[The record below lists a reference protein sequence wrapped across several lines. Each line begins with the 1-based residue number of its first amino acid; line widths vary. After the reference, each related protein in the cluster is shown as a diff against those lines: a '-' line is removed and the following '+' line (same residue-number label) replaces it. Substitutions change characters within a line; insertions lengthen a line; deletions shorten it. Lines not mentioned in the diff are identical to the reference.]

1 MTQSALSRGRLD
13 IAVLWPWTVL
23 AAFGV
28 LVSLI
33 PTPPNDLWWHLKI
46 GELIFEASSI
56 PTTSIF
62 AWTLPATT
70 PFVYA
75 AWLGELLLFL
85 LHRWGGLEL
94 LICART
100 LTVLVAFW
108 LTGRE
113 ARRRSGSWRVAA
125 LVLLPAC
132 AMSLNNLI
140 VRPQMWS
147 FVPFVVIMILL
158 RCYADGVL
166 RGWWLLACPPLMAFW
181 VNVHGAFVL
190 GLVLGGA
197 WTAGELISGLGRRHQ
212 RGWWRQSAWLGAV
225 TAMMGLATLANPR
238 GLGIVSYVTK
248 LMTDPPSQGLIV
260 EWQSPTPHGISNVAF
275 YLSILLTILVFLYA
289 RRAPRPADI
298 LLLFGFLWLAWTG
311 QRYVIWYA
319 LVAAPI
325 LAEAIGNLGLRLL
338 SSPSL
343 HSGLNTALACLLFV
357 PVAAVQPW
365 WVERLSLTETYWAQ
379 VHRNAEVGPLLETS
393 TPLGAVEY
401 LRMHPGG
408 KLFNEMGYGSYLI
421 WALPEQQVFIDPR
434 VELYPYE
441 QWLDYIRISDGIRY
455 DELLKA
461 YGADRLLLDLE
472 NQKELANLLR
482 GDPQWRLEYEDARSQ
497 IWTRVSD

>member
-1 MTQSALSRGRLD
+1 MSTQRDWRLGTD
-13 IAVLWPWTVL
+13 SLWLVVVL
-23 AAFGV
+23 AAHTFLTA
-28 LVSLI
+28 LVPL
-33 PTPPNDLWWHLKI
+33 PPNDYWWHLKL
-46 GELIFEASSI
+46 GELIAETGTI
-56 PTTSIF
+56 PTANMF

-94 LICART
+94 LIFTRT
-100 LTVLVAFW
+100 LIVFVAFW
-108 LTGRE
+108 LTGGE
-113 ARRRSGSWRVAA
+113 AKRRSGSWRVAA

-147 FVPFVVIMILL
+147 FVPFVVILVLL
-158 RCYADGVL
+158 RRYADGVL
-166 RGWWLLACPPLMAFW
+166 RGCWLLLCPLLMAFW

-190 GLVLGGA
+190 GLVLGGTSA
-197 WTAGELISGLGRRHQ
+197 AGELISGLGRRHQ
-212 RGWWRQSAWLGAV
+212 RGWWHRSAWLGAV
-225 TAMMGLATLANPR
+225 TAMMGLAMLANPR

-275 YLSILLTILVFLYA
+275 YLSVLLTILVFLYA
-289 RRAPRPADI
+289 HRAPRPADV
-298 LLLFGFLWLAWTG
+298 LLLLGFLWLAWTG
-311 QRYVIWYA
+311 QRYVVWYA

-325 LAEAIGNLGLRLL
+325 LAEAIGSLGLRFL
-338 SSPSL
+338 SSPSR
-343 HSGLNTALACLLFV
+343 HNGLNTALACLLFV
-357 PVAAVQPW
+357 PVVAVQPW
-365 WVERLSLTETYWAQ
+365 WVESLSLTETYWTQ
-379 VHRNAEVGPLLETS
+379 VHRNAEVGPLLETA

-461 YGADRLLLDLE
+461 YGANRLLLDLE
-472 NQKELANLLR
+472 NQRELANLLR
-482 GDPQWRLEYEDARSQ
+482 GDPKWRLEYEDSRSQ
-497 IWTRVSD
+497 IWTRTSD